1 MKKTILPILILC
13 CIIAACSTMESPA
26 PSAGVQTQAKVQAAV
41 STSSATVSTPLTVNA
56 QFTVSELYNGKS
68 IFPLAGNGV
77 FLLCTDSVEM
87 KQGSHYDAYT
97 LDEDGQ
103 LTRLESNLFN
113 NAFVLDSNRY
123 HLTLNW
129 VEHDGNAVCTY
140 IPADSPACIMV
151 LSGNVNETLFLLRD
165 RLSQDGNTV
174 YTDYPVLIDLES
186 GELTDFLAK
195 CKLNN
200 ISNICNVAFS
210 PDRKGLLLAQEG
222 GALYYC
228 DLGSNVVYSL
238 DELSNE
244 PVKACA
250 IADGRIICWNQGSS
264 DRAGGNV
271 GDYHF
276 WYIDM
281 EDFQRRELP
290 QLESDID
297 TDLLRFAHLS
307 GFDDWLHEGRIFA
320 GSTFALCTSGNGQ
333 TYVLDMADWRLSP
346 VESYTLPAS
355 NVSCTGSFDGQRL
368 LLQDTGSNRAYV
380 LDYSSCRMFSLNIQN
395 AGNLMWFDNNTV
407 LEHAKDGNYYL
418 FDLDFKKNK

>member
-1 MKKTILPILILC
+1 MKKIILPILILC
-13 CIIAACSTMESPA
+13 CMIAACSTMEPPA
-26 PSAGVQTQAKVQAAV
+26 PSAGVQTQAKVQGAV
-41 STSSATVSTPLTVNA
+41 SVSPAMVPTPLPVKA
-56 QFTVSELYNGKS
+56 QLAVPEVYNEKS
-68 IFPLAGNGV
+68 IFPMAGSGV

-97 LDEDGQ
+97 VDEDGQ
-103 LTRLESNLFN
+103 LTRLEDHLFN
-113 NAFVLDSNRY
+113 NAFVLDGSRY
-123 HLTLNW
+123 HLTLDW
-129 VEHDGNAVCTY
+129 AEHDGSAVCTY
-140 IPADSPACIMV
+140 IPADSPACIMS

-165 RLSQDGNTV
+165 RLSQDGSTV
-174 YTDYPVLIDLES
+174 YTNYPVLVDLES
-186 GELTDFLAK
+186 GELTDFLAN

-200 ISNICNVAFS
+200 IPNICSAAFS

-228 DLGSNVVYSL
+228 DLGSSVVYSL
-238 DELSNE
+238 DELSSE

-281 EDFQRRELP
+281 EDFHRQELP
-290 QLESDID
+290 QLESDVD

-307 GFDDWLHEGRIFA
+307 GFDGCLYEGKIFA
-320 GSTFALCTSGNGQ
+320 GSTFALCTSGSGQ
-333 TYVLDMADWRLSP
+333 TYVLDMAAWSLSP
-346 VESYTLPAS
+346 VEAYTLPVS

-368 LLQDTGSNRAYV
+368 LLQDTGNNKAYV
-380 LDYSSCRMFSLNIQN
+380 LDYSSCRMFSLSVQS
-395 AGNLMWFDNNTV
+395 AGNLMWFDNDTV

-418 FDLDFKKNK
+418 YDLNL